1 MPRHAPRSPWR
12 NPASARKQ
20 RGFLPQAPILPF
32 VLIAALTN
40 QAVAQ
45 DTDEWSIEES
55 RAPSTT
61 PLRFTATEGT
71 WISLDVSP
79 DGRHLAFELLGHIY
93 EMPIGGGEA
102 QALTSGRSWNSFPR
116 YSPDGT
122 RIAITSDRS
131 GSEDV
136 WILHRGTG
144 GAAGTDSTENVTK
157 MDLPVVQGS
166 WSADGTALY
175 ASALEQ
181 NGAMTAYRFNLF
193 GARQEIT
200 SGTTFQAIT
209 HFGEHVGRGVLF
221 FEHVDQQLHQSGSRI
236 KTYDLE
242 TGEIRV
248 YRQRPGGAFNPAL
261 SPDGRYL
268 AYGHRDDQE
277 TVVILHD
284 LETRSERVLAR
295 GLDRD
300 HQESGPYY
308 YGVSPNMDWHPDG
321 THLYLTV
328 DGGIHAVDVASGAIR
343 QVPFRAPVDREVDE
357 TIRFP
362 FEFPEGE
369 TRAWSYRFAHRTP
382 AGVVFEALGD
392 IWLQDG
398 DLARNLTQSA
408 AHETSPVIDA
418 DGGWLYYATWTDE
431 ELGAVHRRPLAGGP
445 ATAVSSRPSQYM
457 SLSLGPD
464 GTLAFIRGAGGLIN
478 GTRIEEETDFEL
490 VVIEDGVERRVTGLS
505 GSINAQGRAPHTVH
519 IDETGEWIYYTEF
532 VSGAAAAVLDLTA
545 DTLVLRRIR
554 PEGTEKSTLYR
565 FPHGERAVL
574 SPDRR
579 WIVFRE
585 YHRSFVTPFEWIGK
599 PVTVSAYDGVGF
611 TKRVDGSDGPDMAWS
626 DSETLSWPRGGMLHE
641 KTLDDILAGT
651 EGAAATDIAVTY
663 DVVQPAGTVALTN
676 VRVITMDDERS
687 VLENATII
695 VRRNRI
701 SEIGTNVAVPADVR
715 VFDLA
720 GHTVIPGLVDAHA
733 HAAGQ
738 LAPTHLVEQ
747 RLPGITA
754 ALAHGVTTLY
764 ELYGSEEKEPWVR
777 DMIWSGRMDG
787 PRMLS
792 VGAPMY
798 GIREYRQRTYRPVDS
813 YEDADE
819 HARFSRDQGI
829 TALKD
834 YVNFT
839 RADRHQLITAARE
852 QGLNVVSETAA
863 IPQMNFTQIIDGVT
877 GLEHSMGLTPLYQ
890 DVVELFR
897 ASGTGVTPT
906 LLVVYNG
913 PPGQSFFDQSQRY
926 WEDEKLLRFSTADR
940 LRRFRRVSHFWDD
953 DLYAPEMASAM
964 KRLFDAGVLVNA
976 GGHGQMLGRD
986 MHWEM
991 ELFVQGGFSP
1001 MDALQVA
1008 TRNSAVYHGLGAD
1021 LGSIETGKLAD
1032 LVVLGANPLDDIRH
1046 TQQVVYVLKNG
1057 VVYSGEDGGRVY
1069 PDPEAAP
1076 AFYFQRE
1083 R

>member
-1 MPRHAPRSPWR
+1 M
-12 NPASARKQ
+12 
-20 RGFLPQAPILPF
+20 
-32 VLIAALTN
+32 
-40 QAVAQ
+40 
-45 DTDEWSIEES
+45 
-55 RAPSTT
+55 
-61 PLRFTATEGT
+61 
-71 WISLDVSP
+71 
-79 DGRHLAFELLGHIY
+79 
-93 EMPIGGGEA
+93 
-102 QALTSGRSWNSFPR
+102 
-116 YSPDGT
+116 
-122 RIAITSDRS
+122 
-131 GSEDV
+131 
-136 WILHRGTG
+136 
-144 GAAGTDSTENVTK
+144 
-157 MDLPVVQGS
+157 
-166 WSADGTALY
+166 
-175 ASALEQ
+175 
-181 NGAMTAYRFNLF
+181 
-193 GARQEIT
+193 
-200 SGTTFQAIT
+200 
-209 HFGEHVGRGVLF
+209 
-221 FEHVDQQLHQSGSRI
+221 
-236 KTYDLE
+236 
-242 TGEIRV
+242 
-248 YRQRPGGAFNPAL
+248 
-261 SPDGRYL
+261 
-268 AYGHRDDQE
+268 
-277 TVVILHD
+277 VILHD

-343 QVPFRAPVDREVDE
+343 EVPFHAPVDREVDE

-418 DGGWLYYATWTDE
+418 EGGWLYYATWTDE

-490 VVIEDGVERRVTGLS
+490 VVIEDGAERRVTGLS
-505 GSINAQGRAPHTVH
+505 GSVNAQGTRAPHRPHRRNRRV
-519 IDETGEWIYYTEF
+519 
-532 VSGAAAAVLDLTA
+532 DL
-545 DTLVLRRIR
+545 LHRIR
-554 PEGTEKSTLYR
+554 LGSGCGR
-565 FPHGERAVL
+565 SR
-574 SPDRR
+574 PDRR
-579 WIVFRE
+579 HAGPAAHPPGGDGEVYALPLPAWRTRGPVPPTAAGSPSASITAASSRPSNGSA
-585 YHRSFVTPFEWIGK
+585 R

-626 DSETLSWPRGGMLHE
+626 DSETVSWPRGGMLHE

-687 VLENATII
+687 VLENATIV

-733 HAAGQ
+733 HAVGQ

-863 IPQMNFTQIIDGVT
+863 IPQMKLHADHRRRDRARALDGAHAAVP
-877 GLEHSMGLTPLYQ
+877 GCCGAVPGERHRCDAYAAGRLQRPC
-890 DVVELFR
+890 R
-897 ASGTGVTPT
+897 ASFLRPVTA
-906 LLVVYNG
+906 LLG
-913 PPGQSFFDQSQRY
+913 KTRSSC
-926 WEDEKLLRFSTADR
+926 
-940 LRRFRRVSHFWDD
+940 
-953 DLYAPEMASAM
+953 ASA
-964 KRLFDAGVLVNA
+964 RRTVCADSAG
-976 GGHGQMLGRD
+976 
-986 MHWEM
+986 
-991 ELFVQGGFSP
+991 SP
-1001 MDALQVA
+1001 ISGTMIS
-1008 TRNSAVYHGLGAD
+1008 TR
-1021 LGSIETGKLAD
+1021 
-1032 LVVLGANPLDDIRH
+1032 PRW
-1046 TQQVVYVLKNG
+1046 
-1057 VVYSGEDGGRVY
+1057 R
-1069 PDPEAAP
+1069 P
-1076 AFYFQRE
+1076 R
-1083 R
+1083 